1 MGKQPLKGP
10 NRPFGLPWFL
20 MVVPISGDKNHVY
33 VELKETWPK

>member
-10 NRPFGLPWFL
+10 NRPFGLPWFFNGGAH
-20 MVVPISGDKNHVY
+20 SGDKNHVY